1 MKVMIVGGGKV
12 GTYLADKLIKEKHE
26 VRLIELREEEREH
39 ILLDIP
45 RDVLVIGNGTDP
57 DVLEAAGIR
66 NMNVVAAVTGDDETN
81 LVVTTLARFEFMAP
95 RTIARVNHPKN
106 AWLFNADMGVD
117 VAINQ
122 ADLLSALI
130 LEEMSMGD
138 MVTLQL
144 LRKGDYLLVE
154 EKVAPKSLAFGKK
167 VSELQFPKQ
176 SNLVSVIRNGEMI
189 LPHGDM
195 VFQVADEVLAVVHQS
210 EKKALARLFNAVP

>member
-45 RDVLVIGNGTDP
+45 KDVLVIGNGTDP